1 MMETREFWG
10 RDMSEA
16 LQAVRSTLGAD
27 ALILETISVPGG
39 AGAEGEERI
48 KVTALP
54 TNEEQEAF
62 SIQKPS
68 RNTLNNTRAHGV
80 NRRFHSPRGVTQ
92 DDIEVRGW
100 REVSTQLKD
109 LRTMF
114 HWLLP
119 EMKMSRVL
127 GELAEQDVPP
137 ELLTRLLQEVDGEGD
152 DERAL
157 IRRAIQR
164 LIFVGGAVETLTD
177 SPTCLALIGPPGVG
191 KTSAIVKLTVH
202 LMRKNDRKIGW
213 VTTDNRRMTGTE
225 ELAVYAG
232 ILGTPCEVAEG
243 GEGLS
248 RAIERLSSCHLI
260 LIDTPGVSPRDTAGL
275 SELAGVLQNESLP
288 SVRRSLVLNA
298 TTNWRDLA
306 LWTQRYRRIGYD
318 SLLFSMID
326 ACGSFGGLLNTVVSC
341 GQPLSYLTTSAS
353 VTQGITVATPE
364 SVVDLLMP

>member
-1 MMETREFWG
+1 METREFWG

-16 LQAVRSTLGAD
+16 LQAVRNTLGAD

-39 AGAEGEERI
+39 EGVEGAERI
-48 KVTALP
+48 KVTAMS
-54 TNEEQEAF
+54 THEGREEVSTPEPVGRTGDNWGGA
-62 SIQKPS
+62 
-68 RNTLNNTRAHGV
+68 GV
-80 NRRFHSPRGVTQ
+80 SRRFHSTRSVQQ

-100 REVSTQLKD
+100 REVSAQLKD

-137 ELLTRLLQEVDGEGD
+137 ELLTRLLQEVDGGND

-157 IRRAIQR
+157 IRRAIER
-164 LIFVGGAVETLTD
+164 LICVGGDVETLTN
-177 SPTCLALIGPPGVG
+177 SPTRLALIGPPGVG

-202 LMRKNDRKIGW
+202 LRRKNDRKIGW
-213 VTTDNRRMTGTE
+213 VTTDNRRMAGTE
-225 ELAVYAG
+225 ELVVYAG
-232 ILGTPCEVAEG
+232 ILGTPCEVAEN

-248 RAIERLSSCHLI
+248 RAIERLSGCHLI
-260 LIDTPGVSPRDTAGL
+260 LIDTPGVSPRDAAGL

-288 SVRRSLVLNA
+288 SIRRSLVLNA
-298 TTNWRDLA
+298 ATNWRDLA
-306 LWTQRYRRIGYD
+306 LWTQRYQRIGYD

-326 ACGSFGGLLNTVVSC
+326 ACGSFGALLNTVVSC

-353 VTQGITVATPE
+353 VTQGITVATPTA
-364 SVVDLLMP
+364 VADLLLP

>member
-1 MMETREFWG
+1 METREFWG
-10 RDMSEA
+10 RDMNEA
-16 LQAVRSTLGAD
+16 LQAVRNTLGAD
-27 ALILETISVPGG
+27 ALILQTINVPSGE
-39 AGAEGEERI
+39 GAEGEERI
-48 KVTALP
+48 KVTAMP
-54 TNEEQEAF
+54 TNEGREDFSAQEPA
-62 SIQKPS
+62 
-68 RNTLNNTRAHGV
+68 RNTPNNYLEHGV
-80 NRRFHSPRGVTQ
+80 SRRSHSSRDAKQ
-92 DDIEVRGW
+92 DDIEMRGW
-100 REVSTQLKD
+100 REVNAQLKD

-137 ELLTRLLQEVDGEGD
+137 QLLTRLLREVSGEED
-152 DERAL
+152 DERTR

-164 LIFVGGAVETLTD
+164 LIFVGGDVETLTD

-202 LMRKNDRKIGW
+202 LTRKNDRKIGW
-213 VTTDNRRMTGTE
+213 VTTDNRRVAGTE

-248 RAIERLSSCHLI
+248 RTIERLSGCHLI
-260 LIDTPGVSPRDTAGL
+260 LIDTPGVSPRDIAGL
-275 SELAGVLQNESLP
+275 SELADDLQNEALP

-326 ACGSFGGLLNTVVSC
+326 ACGSFGPLLNTVVSC
-341 GQPLSYLTTSAS
+341 GQPLSYLTTSTS

-364 SVVDLLMP
+364 SVADLLLP